1 MAVSA
6 HTIPVEIRYFAFA
19 LPPLALL
26 LAASLGSLKHP
37 WPRRI
42 TTLVLMVQAASIAGL
57 MTRPE
62 TMQPEGAAARAA
74 FRAVGN
80 TGLVLLPRGNDGVGI
95 VAAFLTA
102 APGGLHV
109 LLVSPGARVAP
120 LREALAAWPTATAAV
135 IAVDQDSRRTVPL
148 LTDALAGDRQMR

>member
-1 MAVSA
+1 
-6 HTIPVEIRYFAFA
+6 
-19 LPPLALL
+19 
-26 LAASLGSLKHP
+26 
-37 WPRRI
+37 
-42 TTLVLMVQAASIAGL
+42 
-57 MTRPE
+57 
-62 TMQPEGAAARAA
+62 MQPEGAAARAA